1 MMDIDERMHAAAER
15 LSTKH
20 RVSFEDALEVL
31 CFFNGFLLHNYEQHA
46 EMLIISAKKW
56 KVPPAEMINTGMQQF
71 TRKIHLN

>member
-1 MMDIDERMHAAAER
+1 MTIDERMYDAAMR
-15 LSTKH
+15 LSRKH
-20 RVSFEDALEVL
+20 QVDFKDALEVL

-56 KVPPAEMINTGMQQF
+56 RVPVAEMINTGIQQY